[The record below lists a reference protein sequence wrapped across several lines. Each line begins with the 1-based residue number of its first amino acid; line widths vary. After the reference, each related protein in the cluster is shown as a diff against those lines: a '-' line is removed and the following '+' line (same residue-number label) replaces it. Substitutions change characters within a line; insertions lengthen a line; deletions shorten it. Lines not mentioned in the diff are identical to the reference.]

1 MLRARGGLQA
11 RVGVDFSSR
20 IHCPLIV
27 GNVRFMLHFASLMN
41 NNDVFPILAI
51 AVPPRSGFI
60 SHREVEAFFFL
71 FSNLLSL
78 ILFFLL

>member
-1 MLRARGGLQA
+1 
-11 RVGVDFSSR
+11 
-20 IHCPLIV
+20 
-27 GNVRFMLHFASLMN
+27 MLHFASLMN